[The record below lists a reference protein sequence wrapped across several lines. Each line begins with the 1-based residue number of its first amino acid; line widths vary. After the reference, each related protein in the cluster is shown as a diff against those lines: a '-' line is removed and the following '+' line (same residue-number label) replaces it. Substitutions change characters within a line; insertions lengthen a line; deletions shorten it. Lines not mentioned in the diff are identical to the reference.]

1 MDQHREVCSG
11 AKMRIS
17 EKKNEGERKSRV
29 RRMAMEDER
38 EDINK
43 LADNFIKSFRN
54 QLKIQREESFKRFRE
69 MIARGT

>member
-1 MDQHREVCSG
+1 
-11 AKMRIS
+11 MRIS

-43 LADNFIKSFRN
+43 LADNFIKSF
-54 QLKIQREESFKRFRE
+54 
-69 MIARGT
+69 